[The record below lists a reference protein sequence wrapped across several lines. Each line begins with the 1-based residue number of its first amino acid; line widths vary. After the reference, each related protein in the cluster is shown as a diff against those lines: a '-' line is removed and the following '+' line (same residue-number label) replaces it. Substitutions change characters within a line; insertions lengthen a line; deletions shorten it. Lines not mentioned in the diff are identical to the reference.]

1 MACKCR
7 FSCKYTILPLSILI
21 ISLSQL
27 YFQYS
32 SFMTKRNQNLEK
44 QDKRHQVYTLNFIF
58 GKRYEFNL
66 GQIDN
71 YFNDNALMKI
81 HKLKELVKNGF
92 TKWNEKRENKLNE
105 KIYEIFYLII
115 YDLIFIIFLYFFIF
129 KSFKAGIMKILI
141 QILKCVFTSIRL
153 KNKNSDFCICKM
165 IYNHCDKIKLRN
177 SEFFDAEG
185 CEISEF
191 LCNLV
196 IILDIIWLI
205 IIKRDAR
212 KHNNNLPETEF
223 VIKKQIL
230 SDENR
235 VDDKEEGTIELKEE
249 KIYSNNKENDEDK
262 DEDNDEDNDED
273 KDDNNNINN
282 DNENDNQ
289 NENENDDEEMNNNK
303 YDEDNENINNNK
315 DEDDDQENNCES
327 NENNYNNDQ
336 NQEVKNSFKDNG
348 EKEEEENNEEEE
360 EGMDENQETK

>member
-44 QDKRHQVYTLNFIF
+44 QDKRHQVFTLNFIF

-66 GQIDN
+66 GEIDN

-115 YDLIFIIFLYFFIF
+115 YDLIFIIFLYLFIF

-262 DEDNDEDNDED
+262 DEDNDED

-327 NENNYNNDQ
+327 NENNYNNEQ
-336 NQEVKNSFKDNG
+336 NQEVKNSFNDNG

>member
-115 YDLIFIIFLYFFIF
+115 YDLIFIIFLYLFIF

-141 QILKCVFTSIRL
+141 QILKCVFTMIRL
-153 KNKNSDFCICKM
+153 KNNKSDFFIYKM
-165 IYNHCDKIKLRN
+165 IFPFRQ
-177 SEFFDAEG
+177 
-185 CEISEF
+185 
-191 LCNLV
+191 
-196 IILDIIWLI
+196 
-205 IIKRDAR
+205 R
-212 KHNNNLPETEF
+212 
-223 VIKKQIL
+223 
-230 SDENR
+230 
-235 VDDKEEGTIELKEE
+235 
-249 KIYSNNKENDEDK
+249 
-262 DEDNDEDNDED
+262 
-273 KDDNNNINN
+273 
-282 DNENDNQ
+282 
-289 NENENDDEEMNNNK
+289 
-303 YDEDNENINNNK
+303 
-315 DEDDDQENNCES
+315 
-327 NENNYNNDQ
+327 
-336 NQEVKNSFKDNG
+336 
-348 EKEEEENNEEEE
+348 
-360 EGMDENQETK
+360 